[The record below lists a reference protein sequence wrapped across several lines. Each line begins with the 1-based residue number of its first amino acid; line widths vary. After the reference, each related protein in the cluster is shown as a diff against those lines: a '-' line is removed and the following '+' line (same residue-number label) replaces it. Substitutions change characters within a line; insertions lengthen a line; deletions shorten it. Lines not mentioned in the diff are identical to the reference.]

1 MTGKLPPSASVA
13 HTGADRRMYAPAATR
28 NAEPLTDLLRRCAPT
43 TGDALEI
50 ASGTG
55 EHVVRFATALPRLR
69 WQPSDI
75 DAARRDSIDAH
86 VRAAGLTNVL
96 PASPL
101 DVAVPGWNEGFAAQD
116 LVLVI
121 NLLHLLPMSAVRTLI
136 DETGKLLALGGTF
149 IVYGPFRRNGELTSE
164 GDRRF
169 DSELRGADSTIGY
182 KDDLDI
188 VRLLS
193 DAALSPID
201 RVEMPANNLALIAR
215 KPSS

>member
-13 HTGADRRMYAPAATR
+13 HTGADCRMYAPAAAR
-28 NAEPLTDLLRRCAPT
+28 NAEPLTDLLQRCAPT
-43 TGDALEI
+43 TGNALEI

-55 EHVVRFATALPRLR
+55 EHMVRFATALPRLR

-75 DAARRDSIDAH
+75 DAERRDSIDAH
-86 VRAAGLTNVL
+86 IRAAELTNVL
-96 PASPL
+96 PALPL
-101 DVAVPGWNEGFAAQD
+101 DAAVPGWSEGFAAQD

-121 NLLHLLPMSAVRTLI
+121 NLLHLVPMSAVRTLI
-136 DETGKLLALGGTF
+136 VEAGKLLAHGGAF

-169 DSELRGADSTIGY
+169 DSELRGADPTIGY